1 LSNQLK
7 NQKGAAIIV
16 ALFVVALVAAAAI
29 AMIDRLNTDIR
40 RTSLLLNSVTAN
52 FYAQGSVNWAI
63 DQLVTD
69 WQKQQH
75 GHIIDPT
82 PILQAPI
89 KINGFKISGSL
100 EDAQGRFNINNLKD
114 IASQVMFLRMVHVL
128 APKLPNEQLQALLAG
143 ILEWITPAS
152 AHQNNPFSDYY
163 AKLTNPYRSAHLP
176 MVSASE
182 LLRVKGMT
190 PALYSLLAPY
200 LIALPAP
207 IAININNAEAP
218 VLMSLS
224 PTLSFGA
231 AQAIILQ
238 RRQIP
243 FADTAS
249 FQKFAVVKNNN
260 IPANNITT
268 QSSYFL
274 LRTDVTIDDQHA
286 ILYTLLLR
294 SLQNS
299 QPKVTIVWQSK
310 GTL

>member
-218 VLMSLS
+218 VLMSLVRHKQLFYS
-224 PTLSFGA
+224 GVKYLLQTRLVFKNLPWSKTTIFLL
-231 AQAIILQ
+231 IILRLKVVIFFYARMLPSMINMRYYTRCCFVACKTHNQ
-238 RRQIP
+238 R
-243 FADTAS
+243 
-249 FQKFAVVKNNN
+249 
-260 IPANNITT
+260 
-268 QSSYFL
+268 
-274 LRTDVTIDDQHA
+274 
-286 ILYTLLLR
+286 
-294 SLQNS
+294 
-299 QPKVTIVWQSK
+299 
-310 GTL
+310 